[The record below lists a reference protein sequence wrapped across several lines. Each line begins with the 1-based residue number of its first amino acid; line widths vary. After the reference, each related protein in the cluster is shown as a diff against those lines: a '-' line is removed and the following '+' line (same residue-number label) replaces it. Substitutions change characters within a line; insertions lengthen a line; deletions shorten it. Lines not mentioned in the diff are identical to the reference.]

1 MTPFVEYVNAFYGR
15 DGIYELRNG
24 NKIATIGDIEH
35 AIANTTW
42 SPEFGFCGDTV
53 DREWVRGTL
62 ENNGFSEYAKLE
74 NNACTEYGR
83 MGNK

>member
-15 DGIYELRNG
+15 YGVYELRNG

-42 SPEFGFCGDTV
+42 IPDGFCGDTV
-53 DREWVRGTL
+53 DRECLRVTFH
-62 ENNGFSEYAKLE
+62 NNGF
-74 NNACTEYGR
+74 TEYGTET
-83 MGNK
+83 GEGPYG